1 VPPRLRELYGVDH
14 GPLDELRL
22 RALCTV
28 MRLDRPLMPPRLRF
42 VAPAMLAGA
51 RLRGEPVRVA
61 DAGLFLR

>member
-1 VPPRLRELYGVDH
+1 
-14 GPLDELRL
+14 
-22 RALCTV
+22 

-42 VAPAMLAGA
+42 IAPAMLAGA